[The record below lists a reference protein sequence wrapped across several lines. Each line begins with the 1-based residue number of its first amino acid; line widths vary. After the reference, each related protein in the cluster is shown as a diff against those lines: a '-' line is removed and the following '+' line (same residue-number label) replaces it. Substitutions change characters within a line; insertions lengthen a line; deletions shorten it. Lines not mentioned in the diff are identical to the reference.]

1 MIDSRAPKDK
11 DKEAAGVENENRMKD
26 PTAHIIPLCIDYIIE
41 FDFCEEK
48 SLAECLQLEEKNVR
62 LALKRLEKHGI
73 LSSE

>member
-1 MIDSRAPKDK
+1 MIDSRGARETD
-11 DKEAAGVENENRMKD
+11 AENENRMKD